1 MDFEN
6 ILAKRWNEIL
16 SISSYFFDIHT
27 AAFMDPFSIYEFTV
41 LPFYRARVRHADF
54 TLLRFYRFTARAVL
68 LRKFYHFTVLPF
80 YRAMLWLMQ
89 FTVLPFYRFTARL
102 DAGNPVAP
110 SLTVNHHSTCN
121 WAFSGAVEGTTF
133 P

>member
-41 LPFYRARVRHADF
+41 LPFYPARVRHADF
-54 TLLRFYRFTARAVL
+54 TLLRFYRFTARGFAAQILPFYGFTVL
-68 LRKFYHFTVLPF
+68 PRDVVINAIYGFTVLPF
-80 YRAMLWLMQ
+80 YRA
-89 FTVLPFYRFTARL
+89 PGRRE
-102 DAGNPVAP
+102 PR
-110 SLTVNHHSTCN
+110 ST
-121 WAFSGAVEGTTF
+121 E
-133 P
+133 PHR

>member
-16 SISSYFFDIHT
+16 SDIHT
-27 AAFMDPFSIYEFTV
+27 AASMDPFSIYQFTV

-54 TLLRFYRFTARAVL
+54 TFLRFYRFTARGFAAQIL
-68 LRKFYHFTVLPF
+68 PFYGFTVLPRDVVINAI
-80 YRAMLWLMQ
+80 YG
-89 FTVLPFYRFTARL
+89 FTVLPRAWT
-102 DAGNPVAP
+102 P
-110 SLTVNHHSTCN
+110 
-121 WAFSGAVEGTTF
+121 GT